1 MISETDMAAILRYA
15 KKYNVS
21 EVYLFGSSIERED
34 ANDIDIGIR
43 GILPELFF
51 DFYGELLLEL
61 SKPLDIV
68 DLNEDNSFNRLV
80 MKEGVKLYG

>member
-1 MISETDMAAILRYA
+1 MISETDVAAILRYA

>member
-1 MISETDMAAILRYA
+1 MISETDKATILRYV

-21 EVYLFGSSIERED
+21 EVYLFGSSIERDD

-51 DFYGELLLEL
+51 DFYGEILLEL
-61 SKPLDIV
+61 SKPVDIV
-68 DLNEDNSFNRLV
+68 DLTEDNSFNRLV
-80 MKEGVKLYG
+80 IKEGVKLYG